1 MRLLT
6 AKEVSQVLRVT
17 PARVYELARERAIP
31 AIRMGE
37 RQVRFDESA
46 LREWIAS
53 GGNIQTTD
61 SGSHISRAS
70 GGGV

>member
-6 AKEVSQVLRVT
+6 AKEVAPILRVT

-31 AIRMGE
+31 TVRMGE

-46 LREWIAS
+46 LREWVAS
-53 GGNIQTTD
+53 GGNLRAD
-61 SGSHISRAS
+61 GESHISLAS